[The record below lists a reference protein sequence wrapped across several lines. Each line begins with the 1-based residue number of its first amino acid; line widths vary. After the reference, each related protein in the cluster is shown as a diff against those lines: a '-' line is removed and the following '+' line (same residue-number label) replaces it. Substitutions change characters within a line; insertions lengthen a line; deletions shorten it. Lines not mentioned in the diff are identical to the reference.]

1 MRMISSVSPDQVG
14 QPDIVDLGEFCPEF
28 AGHPRQVVGRNR
40 IPGFL
45 RRRQGQRD
53 DGDIIDAAPDDH
65 RFGNADRNPVEIGAH
80 LVMHPQDRR
89 IRLRADDEARRD
101 QHFVVGGLRVDMLDP
116 VDALDDGLERF
127 GDKLDGVIGLQARC
141 AQHDVDHRHRDL
153 RLFLARQRQKRHDAE
168 GKGREQEQAA

>member
-1 MRMISSVSPDQVG
+1 
-14 QPDIVDLGEFCPEF
+14 LAET
-28 AGHPRQVVGRNR
+28 R

-89 IRLRADDEARRD
+89 IRLRADEEAGRD
-101 QHFVVGGLRVDMLDP
+101 QHLVVGGLRVDVLDP
-116 VDALDDGLERF
+116 VDALDDGLQRL
-127 GDKLDGVIGLQARC
+127 GDQLDRVIGLQARG
-141 AQHDVDHRHRDL
+141 AQHDVDHRHGDL

-168 GKGREQEQAA
+168 GKSREQEQAA